1 MRHYLGYNVP
11 TNSQYAQM
19 DSAFFSQPNFILEF
33 FLILFFSLLV
43 KVISNESSS
52 QGLLIL
58 IEHSSIL
65 HALSSN
71 LAIVV
76 FISPNLCLVNIRV
89 RSHDVTSQF

>member
-43 KVISNESSS
+43 KVISNESPS

-71 LAIVV
+71 LAIFV

-89 RSHDVTSQF
+89 RCHDVTSQF

>member
-89 RSHDVTSQF
+89 RCHDVASQF